1 MRRRYMATKHDID
14 GIGDALEDLFAVLL
28 ERKKPMQ
35 DESYV
40 SLLYKKGED
49 SILKK
54 IGEEAAEV
62 IIASKGQDK
71 KELIHEMA
79 DLWFHCMVLMGHK
92 GISLKE
98 LADEFS
104 RRMGVSGI
112 AEKASRKDH

>member
-1 MRRRYMATKHDID
+1 MATRHDID

-28 ERKKPMQ
+28 ERKNSMH

-49 SILKK
+49 TILKK

-62 IIASKGQDK
+62 IIASKGGDK
-71 KELIHEMA
+71 KELVHEMV

-92 GISLKE
+92 DISFE
-98 LADEFS
+98 DLAEEFR

>member
-1 MRRRYMATKHDID
+1 MAIRHDID

-28 ERKKPMQ
+28 ERKKSMH

-49 SILKK
+49 TILKK
-54 IGEEAAEV
+54 VGEEAAEV
-62 IIASKGQDK
+62 IIASKGGDK
-71 KELIHEMA
+71 KELVHEMV

-92 GISLKE
+92 DISFKE
-98 LADEFS
+98 LAEEFK

>member
-1 MRRRYMATKHDID
+1 MATRHDID

-28 ERKKPMQ
+28 ERKNSMQ

-54 IGEEAAEV
+54 IGEETAEV
-62 IIASKGQDK
+62 IIASKGGDK
-71 KELIHEMA
+71 KELVHEMV

-92 GISLKE
+92 DLTFE
-98 LADEFS
+98 DLAEEFR

>member
-1 MRRRYMATKHDID
+1 MATRHDLD

-28 ERKKPMQ
+28 ERKNSMQ

-54 IGEEAAEV
+54 VGEEAAEV
-62 IIASKGQDK
+62 IIASKGGNR
-71 KELIHEMA
+71 KELVHEMV

-92 GISLKE
+92 GLTFE
-98 LADEFS
+98 DLAEEFR
-104 RRMGVSGI
+104 RRMGTSGI

>member
-1 MRRRYMATKHDID
+1 MATKHDVD

-28 ERKKPMQ
+28 ERKNSMQ

-54 IGEEAAEV
+54 VGEESAEV
-62 IIASKGQDK
+62 IIASKGGDR
-71 KELIHEMA
+71 EHLIHELV
-79 DLWFHCMVLMGHK
+79 DLWFHCLVLMGHK
-92 GISLKE
+92 DLKLE
-98 LADEFS
+98 DLAEEFR
-104 RRMGVSGI
+104 RRMGTSGV

>member
-1 MRRRYMATKHDID
+1 MATKHDVE
-14 GIGDALEDLFAVLL
+14 GIGHALEDLFAVLL
-28 ERKKPMQ
+28 ERKNSIH

-40 SLLYKKGED
+40 SLLYRKGED

-54 IGEEAAEV
+54 VGEEAAEV
-62 IIASKGQDK
+62 IIASKGGDREHLVH
-71 KELIHEMA
+71 ELV

-92 GISLKE
+92 DVTLEE
-98 LADEFS
+98 LADEFR